1 MNKKR
6 KTAGAFL
13 VTGAMLLSSWM
24 APMATVFAAEAV
36 GTVTADVLNVRSG
49 PGTSYSRIGYVY
61 EGNQVNVLERE
72 DGWYVIEYNGGTGY
86 VAEGYLEVT
95 GEVGSSSSDTSVANQ
110 TGVVTADLLNVRS
123 GPGTNY
129 DRIDTLANGKKVTLL
144 GASNGWYQISYDG
157 KTGYVSGTYIQVESS
172 GGTTPD
178 PTPTPTQKTGVVT
191 ADVLNV
197 RSGPSTDYSKIDAVY
212 SGKQLTITGEI
223 NGWYQ
228 VSYDGKSG
236 YVSGEYVAIKNNT
249 PPADPGDDPDT
260 SVANKTGIVSANA
273 LNVRSGPGTSYN
285 KIDCIFAG
293 KKVTLLSLSNGWY
306 NISYDGKTG
315 YVSAEYIDVS
325 DTDPTPSGGGS
336 TGDTKTGYVNA
347 SSLNVRTGP
356 GTNFDR
362 IGLLYSGDTVS
373 ITGETNGWY
382 QIDYRGQ
389 VGYVS
394 GDYISVAGSSTGGGV
409 DPNAS
414 TQAQR
419 LLEIA
424 RNEIGYVEGDNNYT
438 KYGEWYG
445 SPNTEWCAMF
455 VSWCANQAGIAT
467 SIIPCHA
474 SCGAGISWFKANG
487 VWHDAY
493 SGYNP
498 QVGDLIYWT
507 YGHVGI
513 VESVSDT
520 QITTIEGN
528 TTDAVRRRTYSI
540 NDSYFAGFASP
551 QYQN

>member
-49 PGTSYSRIGYVY
+49 PGT
-61 EGNQVNVLERE
+61 
-72 DGWYVIEYNGGTGY
+72 
-86 VAEGYLEVT
+86 
-95 GEVGSSSSDTSVANQ
+95 
-110 TGVVTADLLNVRS
+110 
-123 GPGTNY
+123 NY

-157 KTGYVSGTYIQVESS
+157 KTGYVSGTYIQIESS

-236 YVSGEYVAIKNNT
+236 YVSGEYVAIKDNT

-273 LNVRSGPGTSYN
+273 LNVRSGPGTSYS

-409 DPNAS
+409 NPNAS